1 MKKLSFL
8 ILIFFAFTTGMMAQ
22 EKNPSIS
29 FQPLSYSQAL
39 KLSEQS
45 GKLIFV
51 DCYTS
56 WCAPCKW
63 MEQNV
68 FINDSVYTYYNTHF
82 INLKIDMEKGE
93 GVQLKDKFKVAS
105 FPTYL
110 FLNESGDIVHRT
122 ASRMEASEFLQQ
134 GEIANSPALSYSAL
148 KKKYDEGDRS
158 NSLLFRYTIVL
169 QKVDQAT
176 SQKIEDEL
184 ISKLSDEDLNSPLG
198 WEIISKLARN
208 ENDRLGKYFLQ
219 NKSRFE
225 SLAGTKAVNSLTNRL
240 GMSTMYQLIREK
252 DKAHFFDR
260 LNEMK
265 SDPDKKVQR
274 NVAMLEMEY
283 YLTVNQPDSFVTVSN
298 RAMHGI
304 LEYNDADLS
313 FIARRADY
321 TGKENRIILN
331 QALVLA
337 RKAVQLNPQ
346 EYSNQG
352 TLASICLDLKLKS
365 EGLIA
370 AGKAR
375 ELANESTS
383 KIQKLAQELLD
394 KIKSLPDNP

>member
-8 ILIFFAFTTGMMAQ
+8 ILIFFVFTTGLSAQ
-22 EKNPSIS
+22 EKKPSIN
-29 FQPLSYSQAL
+29 FQPLTYSQAL
-39 KLSEQS
+39 KKSEQS

-68 FINDSVYTYYNTHF
+68 FVNDSVYNYYNTHF

-93 GVQLKDKFKVAS
+93 GVQLKDKYKVAS

-122 ASRMEASEFLQQ
+122 ASRMEVSEFLQQ

-148 KKKYDEGDRS
+148 KKKYDAGDRS
-158 NSLLFRYTIVL
+158 NSLLFRYTIAL
-169 QKVDQAT
+169 QKVDQAA
-176 SQKIEDEL
+176 SQKIENEL

-219 NKSRFE
+219 NKNRFE
-225 SLAGTKAVNSLTNRL
+225 NLAGTKAVNSLTNRL

-252 DKAHFFDR
+252 DGVHFFDR

-283 YLTVNQPDSFVTVSN
+283 YLTVNQPDSFVAVSN
-298 RAMHGI
+298 RAMSGI

-321 TGKENRIILN
+321 TGKENSIILN